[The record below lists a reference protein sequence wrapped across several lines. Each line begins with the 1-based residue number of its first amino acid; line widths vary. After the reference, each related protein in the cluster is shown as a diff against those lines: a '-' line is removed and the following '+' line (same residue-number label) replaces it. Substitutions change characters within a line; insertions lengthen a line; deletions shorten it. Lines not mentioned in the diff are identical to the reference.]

1 MGVSR
6 WGRGGGV
13 RPTTKIK
20 KKIDKPKISKLLEV
34 GLFSFTRGRI
44 LFCTFLEKEWG
55 RGGVG
60 LYIIFYFI
68 SSIFKYNLNS
78 F

>member
-6 WGRGGGV
+6 WGRGV

-44 LFCTFLEKEWG
+44 LFCTFLEKEWEW
-55 RGGVG
+55 GGVG

-68 SSIFKYNLNS
+68 SGIFKYNLNS

>member
-6 WGRGGGV
+6 WGRGV
-13 RPTTKIK
+13 IPTTKIK

-55 RGGVG
+55 WGGVG
-60 LYIIFYFI
+60 WGFILYFTLFQVYSNII
-68 SSIFKYNLNS
+68 
-78 F
+78 

>member
-6 WGRGGGV
+6 WGRGV
-13 RPTTKIK
+13 RPTTNLK
-20 KKIDKPKISKLLEV
+20 KKNDKPKISKLLEV

-55 RGGVG
+55 WGGVG

-68 SSIFKYNLNS
+68 SGIFKYNLNS

>member
-6 WGRGGGV
+6 WGRGV

-55 RGGVG
+55 LGGWG
-60 LYIIFYFI
+60 FILYFTLFQVYSNII
-68 SSIFKYNLNS
+68 
-78 F
+78 